1 MSSPLDRLSDEDR
14 AQAEE
19 TSMPDWM
26 DPMLAKLTHDHFSDP
41 QWIYERKLDGERVIA
56 YVEDDGSVRLMSR
69 NGKQINDSYP
79 EIEEALESQAPADC
93 ILDGEVAAFDPE
105 HVSDFQRLQPRM
117 HASSREE
124 SLASNVAVYYYVFD
138 CMYVDGHDITA
149 VPLRA
154 RKKVLREALD
164 WDDPLRWTQH
174 RREEGEA
181 FLQEACERGWEG
193 LIAKKA
199 DSAYVHSRSSHWL
212 KFKCVRQQEFVIG
225 GFTEPH
231 GERIGFGA
239 LLVGFYR
246 DGDLIYAGK
255 VGTGYDDETL
265 QSLRSRMDR
274 IERKTSPY
282 DVGDVP
288 SKEVQYVTPKL
299 VCEVQFTEWTSGDRL
314 RHPAFMGL
322 RRDKDPKDVRKEAEQ
337 QAVAS

>member
-1 MSSPLDRLSDEDR
+1 MSSPLDRLSAEDR
-14 AQAEE
+14 EQAEE

-41 QWIYERKLDGERVIA
+41 DWIYERKLDGERVLA
-56 YVEDDGSVRLMSR
+56 YIDDGGEVRLLSR
-69 NGKQINDSYP
+69 NEKQLNDSYP
-79 EIEEALESQAPADC
+79 EIEAALESQAPAGC
-93 ILDGEVAAFDPE
+93 ILDGEVVAFDSDN
-105 HVSDFQRLQPRM
+105 VSDFQKLQPRM

-124 SLASNVAVYYYVFD
+124 SLDSDVRVYYYVFD
-138 CMYVDGHDITA
+138 CMYVDGHDITN

-181 FLQEACERGWEG
+181 FLEEACEKGWEG

-246 DGDLIYAGK
+246 DGDLVYAGK

-288 SKEVQYVTPKL
+288 EKEVHFVTPKL
-299 VCEVQFTEWTSGDRL
+299 VCEVKFTEWTGDDRL

-322 RRDKDPKDVRKEAEQ
+322 RRDKDPEDVRKEAEQ
-337 QAVAS
+337 QAVGS

>member
-1 MSSPLDRLSDEDR
+1 M
-14 AQAEE
+14 
-19 TSMPDWM
+19 
-26 DPMLAKLTHDHFSDP
+26 
-41 QWIYERKLDGERVIA
+41 
-56 YVEDDGSVRLMSR
+56 
-69 NGKQINDSYP
+69 
-79 EIEEALESQAPADC
+79 
-93 ILDGEVAAFDPE
+93 
-105 HVSDFQRLQPRM
+105 QRR
-117 HASSREE
+117 
-124 SLASNVAVYYYVFD
+124 D
-138 CMYVDGHDITA
+138 
-149 VPLRA
+149 
-154 RKKVLREALD
+154 
-164 WDDPLRWTQH
+164 
-174 RREEGEA
+174 EEGEA

-231 GERIGFGA
+231 GERIGLGA

-288 SKEVQYVTPKL
+288 TKEVHFVTPKL
-299 VCEVQFTEWTSGDRL
+299 VCEVKFTEWTGDDRL

-322 RRDKDPKDVRKEAEQ
+322 RRDKDPEDVHKEAEQ
-337 QAVAS
+337 QAVGS